1 MVTSSMKGLKY
12 NNCAYE
18 EGAPHVLT
26 QDDVYD
32 GYFLPKGTMV
42 LPNQW

>member
-1 MVTSSMKGLKY
+1 MKGLKK
-12 NNCAYE
+12 NICVCE

-26 QDDVYD
+26 QDDVYN